1 MSLANKFSIKT
12 KYEID
17 KFIDHIDDMV
27 FIHSVDNSILGKFLT
42 VNNVVLEKL
51 KYKYDEITEMSPK
64 DITVEDNVNPKL
76 NEKDNYFFKR
86 KFIVKN
92 GDIIPVE
99 INSHQFTIESKK
111 LAISIAR
118 DISDRIALED
128 KLEYQNRLKEKVL
141 DISRRFIGLDDYE
154 EVDIALSE
162 VIKELG
168 LIMNADYSYIYLIDE
183 NEKEINKI
191 YNWCKDNDIKNLIFE
206 NRDDF
211 KELNLDLLLPEL
223 KDMNNIIVRNKDEKD
238 YYKNN
243 KKLCKMLDSQNIS
256 ACFIIPLI
264 FKGKFQGLL
273 GLDSIKPREWSQT
286 EIGTLEIISDILINI
301 IKQKETEERLRERKE
316 LLERVQSVL
325 KENQTYLQQLFDRS
339 PDAIVLLDP
348 NERVI
353 KINQSFQELFEYKQ
367 SEIEGSNINDIIVPE
382 ELIEEGEK
390 ATQQVVREEIYIN
403 ETIRES
409 KSGEMINVSIV
420 AYPII
425 QGDEV
430 IGIYAFYKDI
440 SDRKKE
446 EDRIKYL
453 SFHDQLTG
461 LYNRRYFENEMDKL
475 NDSRKY
481 PISIIVA
488 DLNYLKEINDNYGHA
503 TGDRYIKLS
512 ATVLDDATRHEDIV
526 ARIGGDEF
534 AVLLPETNFESA
546 KLIVERIN
554 SRLDDLNKTIDP
566 EIMLALGSA
575 TAENSHDSL
584 ELIFKKADNRMY
596 RNKAEIKNNP
606 NQ

>member
-1 MSLANKFSIKT
+1 MSLANKFSSKT

-141 DISRRFIGLDDYE
+141 DISRRFIGLDNYE
-154 EVDIALSE
+154 EVDIALTE

-367 SEIEGSNINDIIVPE
+367 SEIEGSNINNIIVPE

>member
-1 MSLANKFSIKT
+1 MSLANKFSSKT

>member
-1 MSLANKFSIKT
+1 MSLANKFSSKT

-367 SEIEGSNINDIIVPE
+367 SEIEGININDIIVPE